1 MTKFLLILLIGFSLS
16 NVSHAASLSY
26 FTCKYSGGS
35 SKIKI
40 SGGTA
45 VETTS
50 AGIVITYAKATKTPK
65 GAYSLEGSSK
75 DNRAWFIGAIS
86 FLLLG
91 ADMNPAECR

>member
-1 MTKFLLILLIGFSLS
+1 MKKFFLILVIGCLL
-16 NVSHAASLSY
+16 NNISHAAS

-50 AGIVITYAKATKTPK
+50 AGIVITYANAEKTPK
-65 GAYSLEGSSK
+65 GAYNLTSSSK

-91 ADMNPAECR
+91 VQMNSAECR

>member
-1 MTKFLLILLIGFSLS
+1 MRKFFLILIVCCLI
-16 NVSHAASLSY
+16 NNISHSAS

-50 AGIVITYAKATKTPK
+50 AGVVIKYSNAEKTPK
-65 GAYSLEGSSK
+65 GAYSLKGSSK
-75 DNRAWFIGAIS
+75 DNRAWFIGAMS

-91 ADMNPAECR
+91 AQMNSAECR